1 MNIEIFLTTIR
12 AREGIVLVRLK
23 FVVGIFVMNM
33 DMVDEVVDEVL
44 RFFADQAV
52 VGFPMKLVV
61 VTFQVP
67 ISGEMNSA
75 QTAHWTVIFLR
86 VVDLFTIST
95 CFKDQKIYINF

>member
-1 MNIEIFLTTIR
+1 MNIEIFLTTIC
-12 AREGIVLVRLK
+12 ARERTVLVRLK
-23 FVVGIFVMNM
+23 FVVSIFVMNI
-33 DMVDEVVDEVL
+33 DVVDQVVDKVV
-44 RFFADQAV
+44 RFFADQAL

-86 VVDLFTIST
+86 VVDFFTVST
-95 CFKDQKIYINF
+95 CFTH